1 MGMLDQK
8 LDEERT
14 WDLVALGSSVLAG
27 IAIRQALQE
36 GWKLLKRDDPPMNPA
51 ARSVGWPDALV
62 WTLAMGA
69 AVGVGRMLAERGA
82 AAGWRKVR
90 GRYPK
95 GLD

>member
-1 MGMLDQK
+1 MGLLDRKQG
-8 LDEERT
+8 EERL
-14 WDLVALGSSVLAG
+14 WDAVAVGSAVVAG
-27 IAIRQALQE
+27 FAVRQALQA
-36 GWKLLKRDDPPMNPA
+36 GWKLWKEDEPPKNPA
-51 ARSVGWPDALV
+51 ARSVDWMDALA
-62 WTLAMGA
+62 WTVGVGA